1 MTVDNFEQKKKELTD
16 KERIAALQKEE
27 KNRAKFAAVK
37 DVLQLID
44 LTSTSTKSYTVYTK
58 DNLRTY
64 LQNPSTEAN
73 QKNLRNLSEFLYTVS
88 HVYRRLVLNKANQ
101 FDAKSYIVYPKLNDN
116 GEVEE
121 SSYQNY
127 IQTSNYVQG
136 MHLDTQIRKC
146 LIKAWLDDV
155 VYGFCYGEPENDNF
169 FIHILNPDYCKIT
182 SVDYYS
188 GKINFAFNF
197 SFFDGSNSFYLDVYD
212 PIFKKM
218 YNSYKSDS
226 TLRWQEL
233 PPESTFCLKINENNL
248 DYPVPPL
255 SGMFNSLIDLVD
267 LSQIQA
273 IKDELSAYKLIWA
286 KIPTISGSKE
296 VDDFAIDLEL
306 ANQFYQKL
314 LSVLPDGIAFGM
326 SPMDLDDITFEA
338 NAAEDTNVVNKALG
352 NLLESNGDIVLN
364 SNRIQ
369 NSTSFK
375 FAMMAESM
383 TAMSVVSQFN
393 TWINFYIK
401 NNLSVEDIIVEFF
414 DVSKYF
420 KDDKIEQ
427 LLKLAQYGLPVKN
440 QILGLLNVNPAQARS
455 LEYLEDKLGLAKTKW
470 ISPLISSN
478 VQSGLSDNGDGSDGR
493 PKKDSGDLSDEG
505 EKTRDG
511 DKNAK

>member
-1 MTVDNFEQKKKELTD
+1 MPLDSFEKKKKELTD
-16 KERIAALQKEE
+16 QERIAALQKEE
-27 KNRAKFAAVK
+27 KNRARFAAVK

-44 LTSTSTKSYTVYTK
+44 LTTSKTQSYTVYSK

-101 FDAKSYIVYPKLNDN
+101 FDAKSYIVYPRLNDN

-127 IQTSNYVQG
+127 IKTSNYVQG

-155 VYGFCYGEPENDNF
+155 VYGFCYGNPEEDNF
-169 FIHILNPDYCKIT
+169 FIHILNPDYCKIS

-212 PIFKKM
+212 PIFNKM

-226 TLRWQEL
+226 KLRWQEL
-233 PPESTFCLKINENNL
+233 PQEKTFCLKINEENL
-248 DYPVPPL
+248 DYPIPPF

-273 IKDELSAYKLIWA
+273 VKDELSAYKLIWA
-286 KIPTISGSKE
+286 KIPTISDSKE
-296 VDDFAIDLEL
+296 VDDFAVDLEL

-314 LSVLPDGIAFGM
+314 QGIIPDGIALGL
-326 SPMDLDDITFEA
+326 SPLDLNDINFEA
-338 NAAEDTNVVNKALG
+338 NAAEDTNVVNKAYQ
-352 NLLESNGDIVLN
+352 NLIEANGDIVLN
-364 SNRIQ
+364 SNKIT
-369 NSTSFK
+369 NSESFK
-375 FAMMAESM
+375 RAMMVESA
-383 TAMSVVSQFN
+383 TAMSVVHQFN
-393 TWINFYIK
+393 TFVNFYIK
-401 NNLSVEDIIVEFF
+401 NNLGIEDVIVEFS

-420 KDDKIEQ
+420 KDDKIDQ
-427 LLKLAQYGLPVKN
+427 LLKLGGYGVPIKN
-440 QILGLLNVNPAQARS
+440 QLISLLGISPAQARS
-455 LEYLEDKLGLAKTKW
+455 LEYLEDKIGLAKTKW
-470 ISPLISSN
+470 VSPLVSSN
-478 VQSGLSDNGDGSDGR
+478 VQSGNIDNGDGSDGR
-493 PKKDSGDLSDEG
+493 PKKDDSEIGSDG
-505 EKTRDG
+505 VATRD
-511 DKNAK
+511 KK

>member
-1 MTVDNFEQKKKELTD
+1 MPLDSFEKKKKELTD
-16 KERIAALQKEE
+16 QERIAALQKDEIS
-27 KNRAKFAAVK
+27 RAKFAAVK

-44 LTSTSTKSYTVYTK
+44 LTSSKTQSYTVYSK

-101 FDAKSYIVYPKLNDN
+101 FDAKSYIVYPRLNDN

-127 IQTSNYVQG
+127 IKTSNYVQG

-155 VYGFCYGEPENDNF
+155 VYGFCYGNPEEDNF
-169 FIHILNPDYCKIT
+169 FIHILNPDYCKIS

-197 SFFDGSNSFYLDVYD
+197 SFFDGSNSFYLDGYD
-212 PIFKKM
+212 PIFNKM

-226 TLRWQEL
+226 KLRWQEL
-233 PPESTFCLKINENNL
+233 PQEKTFCLKINEENL
-248 DYPVPPL
+248 DYPIPPF

-273 IKDELSAYKLIWA
+273 VKDELSAYKLIWA

-296 VDDFAIDLEL
+296 VDDFAVDLEL

-314 LSVLPDGIAFGM
+314 QGIIPDGIALGL
-326 SPMDLDDITFEA
+326 SPLDLNDINFEA
-338 NAAEDTNVVNKALG
+338 NAAEDTNVVNKAYQ
-352 NLLESNGDIVLN
+352 NLIEANGDIVLN
-364 SNRIQ
+364 SNKIT
-369 NSTSFK
+369 NSESFK
-375 FAMMAESM
+375 RAMMVESA
-383 TAMSVVSQFN
+383 TAMSVVHQFN
-393 TWINFYIK
+393 TFVNFYIK
-401 NNLSVEDIIVEFF
+401 NNLGIEDVIVEFS

-420 KDDKIEQ
+420 KDDKIDQ
-427 LLKLAQYGLPVKN
+427 LLKLGGYGVPIKN
-440 QILGLLNVNPAQARS
+440 QLISLLGISPAQARS
-455 LEYLEDKLGLAKTKW
+455 LEYLEDKIGLAKTKW
-470 ISPLISSN
+470 VSPLVSSN
-478 VQSGLSDNGDGSDGR
+478 VQSGNIDNGDGSDGR
-493 PKKDSGDLSDEG
+493 PKKDDSEIGSDG
-505 EKTRDG
+505 VATRD
-511 DKNAK
+511 KK

>member
-1 MTVDNFEQKKKELTD
+1 MHLENFDQKKQELTE
-16 KERIAALQKEE
+16 KERIAALQKYE
-27 KNRAKFAAVK
+27 KARAKFAAVK

-44 LTSTSTKSYTVYTK
+44 LTSSKTQSYTIYSK
-58 DNLRTY
+58 DNLRSY
-64 LQNPSTEAN
+64 LQNPSTSSN
-73 QKNLRNLSEFLYTVS
+73 QSSLRKLSEFLYTVS

-116 GEVEE
+116 GEVED

-127 IQTSNYVQG
+127 IKTSNYVQG

-155 VYGFCYGEPENDNF
+155 VYGFCYGNPEEDTF
-169 FIHILNPDYCKIT
+169 FIHILDPDYCKIS

-212 PIFKKM
+212 PVFNKM

-226 TLRWQEL
+226 KLRWQEL
-233 PPESTFCLKINENNL
+233 PPESTFCLKINEENL
-248 DYPVPPL
+248 DYPVPPF

-273 IKDELSAYKLIWA
+273 VKDELSAYKLIWA
-286 KIPTISGSKE
+286 KIDTISGSKE
-296 VDDFAIDLEL
+296 VDDFQIDLEL

-314 LSVLPDGIAFGM
+314 QSVLPEGVAFGM
-326 SPMDLDDITFEA
+326 SPMDLQDITFDSDAA
-338 NAAEDTNVVNKALG
+338 NDTNVVNKAYQ
-352 NLLESNGDIVLN
+352 NLIEANGDIVLN
-364 SNRIQ
+364 SNKIT

-383 TAMSVVSQFN
+383 TAMAVVKQFN
-393 TWINFYIK
+393 VWINFYIK
-401 NNLSVEDIIVEFF
+401 NNLSVEDVIVEFS

-427 LLKLAQYGLPVKN
+427 LLKLGQYGIPVKM
-440 QILGLLNVNPAQARS
+440 QMVSLLGINPAQCRS

-470 ISPLISSN
+470 ISPLVSSN
-478 VQSGLSDNGDGSDGR
+478 VQSGSLENGDGSDGA

-505 EKTRDG
+505 ENTRDG
-511 DKNAK
+511 DKNNN

>member
-1 MTVDNFEQKKKELTD
+1 MPLDSFEKKKKELTD
-16 KERIAALQKEE
+16 QERIAALQKDEIS
-27 KNRAKFAAVK
+27 RAKFAAIK

-44 LTSTSTKSYTVYTK
+44 LTSSKTQSYTVYSK

-116 GEVEE
+116 GDVEE

-127 IQTSNYVQG
+127 IKTSNYVQG
-136 MHLDTQIRKC
+136 MHLDTQVRKC

-169 FIHILNPDYCKIT
+169 FIHILNPDYCKIS

-212 PIFKKM
+212 PIFNKM

-226 TLRWQEL
+226 KLRWQEI
-233 PPESTFCLKINENNL
+233 PPEKTFCLKINEENL
-248 DYPVPPL
+248 DYPIPPF

-273 IKDELSAYKLIWA
+273 VKDELSAYKLIWA

-296 VDDFAIDLEL
+296 VDDFAVDLEL

-314 LSVLPDGIAFGM
+314 QGIIPDGIALGL
-326 SPMDLDDITFEA
+326 SPLDLNDINFEA
-338 NAAEDTNVVNKALG
+338 NAAEDTNVVNKAYQ
-352 NLLESNGDIVLN
+352 NLIEANGDIVLN
-364 SNRIQ
+364 SNKIT
-369 NSTSFK
+369 NSESFK
-375 FAMMAESM
+375 RAMMVESA
-383 TAMSVVSQFN
+383 TAMSVVHQFN
-393 TWINFYIK
+393 TFVNFYIK
-401 NNLSVEDIIVEFF
+401 NNLGIEDVIVEFS

-420 KDDKIEQ
+420 KDDKIDQ
-427 LLKLAQYGLPVKN
+427 LLKLGGYGVPIKN
-440 QILGLLNVNPAQARS
+440 QLISLLGISPAQARS
-455 LEYLEDKLGLAKTKW
+455 LEYLEDKIGLAKTKW
-470 ISPLISSN
+470 VSPLVSSN
-478 VQSGLSDNGDGSDGR
+478 VQSCNIDNGDGSDGR
-493 PKKDSGDLSDEG
+493 PKKDDSEIGSDG
-505 EKTRDG
+505 VATRD
-511 DKNAK
+511 KK

>member
-1 MTVDNFEQKKKELTD
+1 MPLDSFEKKKKELTD
-16 KERIAALQKEE
+16 QERIAALQKDEIS
-27 KNRAKFAAVK
+27 RAKFAAIK

-44 LTSTSTKSYTVYTK
+44 LTSSKTQSYTVYSK

-64 LQNPSTEAN
+64 LQNPSTESN

-116 GEVEE
+116 GDVEE

-127 IQTSNYVQG
+127 IKTSNYVQG
-136 MHLDTQIRKC
+136 MHLDTQVRKC

-169 FIHILNPDYCKIT
+169 FIHILNPDYCKIS

-212 PIFKKM
+212 PIFNKM

-226 TLRWQEL
+226 KLRWQEL
-233 PPESTFCLKINENNL
+233 PPEKTFCLKINEENL
-248 DYPVPPL
+248 DYPIPPF

-273 IKDELSAYKLIWA
+273 VKDELSAYKLIWA

-296 VDDFAIDLEL
+296 VDDFAVDLEL

-314 LSVLPDGIAFGM
+314 QGIIPDGIALGL
-326 SPMDLDDITFEA
+326 SPLDLNDINFEA
-338 NAAEDTNVVNKALG
+338 NAAEDTNVVNKAYQ
-352 NLLESNGDIVLN
+352 NLIEANGDIVLN
-364 SNRIQ
+364 SNKIT
-369 NSTSFK
+369 NSESFK
-375 FAMMAESM
+375 RAMMVESA
-383 TAMSVVSQFN
+383 TAMSVVHQFN
-393 TWINFYIK
+393 TFVNFYIK
-401 NNLSVEDIIVEFF
+401 NNLGIEDVIVEFS

-420 KDDKIEQ
+420 KDDKIDQ
-427 LLKLAQYGLPVKN
+427 LLKLGGYGVPIKN
-440 QILGLLNVNPAQARS
+440 QLISLLGISPAQARS
-455 LEYLEDKLGLAKTKW
+455 LEYLEDKIGLAKTKW
-470 ISPLISSN
+470 VSPLVSSN
-478 VQSGLSDNGDGSDGR
+478 VQSGNIDNGDGSDGR
-493 PKKDSGDLSDEG
+493 PKKDDSEIGSDG
-505 EKTRDG
+505 VATRD
-511 DKNAK
+511 KK

>member
-1 MTVDNFEQKKKELTD
+1 MPLDSFEKKKKELTD
-16 KERIAALQKEE
+16 QERIAALQKDEIS
-27 KNRAKFAAVK
+27 RAKFAAVK

-44 LTSTSTKSYTVYTK
+44 LTSSKTQSYTVYSK

-64 LQNPSTEAN
+64 LQNPSTESN

-116 GEVEE
+116 GDVEE

-127 IQTSNYVQG
+127 IKTSNYVQG
-136 MHLDTQIRKC
+136 MHLDTQVRKC

-169 FIHILNPDYCKIT
+169 FIHILNPDYCKIS

-212 PIFKKM
+212 PIFNKM

-226 TLRWQEL
+226 KLRWQEL
-233 PPESTFCLKINENNL
+233 PPEKTFCLKINEENL
-248 DYPVPPL
+248 DYPIPPF

-273 IKDELSAYKLIWA
+273 VKDELSAYKLIWA

-296 VDDFAIDLEL
+296 VDDFAVDLEL

-314 LSVLPDGIAFGM
+314 QGIIPDGIALGL
-326 SPMDLDDITFEA
+326 SPLDLNDINFEA
-338 NAAEDTNVVNKALG
+338 NAAEDTNVVNKAYQ
-352 NLLESNGDIVLN
+352 NLIEANGDIVLN
-364 SNRIQ
+364 SNKIT
-369 NSTSFK
+369 NSESFK
-375 FAMMAESM
+375 RAMMVESA
-383 TAMSVVSQFN
+383 TAMSVVHQFN
-393 TWINFYIK
+393 TFVNFYIK
-401 NNLSVEDIIVEFF
+401 NNLGIEDVIVEFS

-420 KDDKIEQ
+420 KDDKIDQ
-427 LLKLAQYGLPVKN
+427 LLKLGGYGVPIKN
-440 QILGLLNVNPAQARS
+440 QLISLLGISPAQARS
-455 LEYLEDKLGLAKTKW
+455 LEYLEDKIGLAKTKW
-470 ISPLISSN
+470 VSPLVSSN
-478 VQSGLSDNGDGSDGR
+478 VQSGNIDNGDGSDGR
-493 PKKDSGDLSDEG
+493 PKKDDSEIGSDG
-505 EKTRDG
+505 VATRD
-511 DKNAK
+511 KK

>member
-1 MTVDNFEQKKKELTD
+1 MPLDNFEQKKKELTD
-16 KERIAALQKEE
+16 QERIAALQKDEIS
-27 KNRAKFAAVK
+27 RAKFAAVK

-44 LTSTSTKSYTVYTK
+44 LTSSKTRSYTVYSK

-116 GEVEE
+116 GDVEE

-127 IQTSNYVQG
+127 IKTSNYVQG
-136 MHLDTQIRKC
+136 MHLDTQVRKC

-169 FIHILNPDYCKIT
+169 FIHILNPDYCKIS

-212 PIFKKM
+212 PIFNKM

-226 TLRWQEL
+226 KLRWQEL
-233 PPESTFCLKINENNL
+233 PPEKTFCLKINEENL
-248 DYPVPPL
+248 DYPIPPF

-273 IKDELSAYKLIWA
+273 VKDELSAYKLIWA

-296 VDDFAIDLEL
+296 VDDFAVDLEL

-314 LSVLPDGIAFGM
+314 QGIIPDGIALGL
-326 SPMDLDDITFEA
+326 SPLDLNDINFEA
-338 NAAEDTNVVNKALG
+338 NAAEDTNVVNKAYQ
-352 NLLESNGDIVLN
+352 NLIEANGDIVLN
-364 SNRIQ
+364 SNKIT
-369 NSTSFK
+369 NSESFK
-375 FAMMAESM
+375 RAMMVESA
-383 TAMSVVSQFN
+383 TAMSVVHQFN
-393 TWINFYIK
+393 TFVNFYIK
-401 NNLSVEDIIVEFF
+401 NNLGIEDVIVEFS

-420 KDDKIEQ
+420 KDDKIDQ
-427 LLKLAQYGLPVKN
+427 LLKLGGYGVPIKN
-440 QILGLLNVNPAQARS
+440 QLISLLGISPAQARS
-455 LEYLEDKLGLAKTKW
+455 LEYLEDKIGLAKTKW
-470 ISPLISSN
+470 VSPLVSSN
-478 VQSGLSDNGDGSDGR
+478 VQSGNIDNGDGSDGR
-493 PKKDSGDLSDEG
+493 PKKDDSEIGSDG
-505 EKTRDG
+505 VATRD
-511 DKNAK
+511 KK

>member
-1 MTVDNFEQKKKELTD
+1 MPLDSFEKKKKELTD
-16 KERIAALQKEE
+16 QERIAALQKDEIS
-27 KNRAKFAAVK
+27 RAKFAAVK

-44 LTSTSTKSYTVYTK
+44 LTSSKTQSYTVYSK

-116 GEVEE
+116 GDVEE
-121 SSYQNY
+121 SSYHNY
-127 IQTSNYVQG
+127 IKTSNYVQG
-136 MHLDTQIRKC
+136 MHLDTQVRKC

-169 FIHILNPDYCKIT
+169 FIHILNPDYCKIS

-212 PIFKKM
+212 AIFNKM

-226 TLRWQEL
+226 KLRWQEL
-233 PPESTFCLKINENNL
+233 PPEKTFCLKINEENL
-248 DYPVPPL
+248 DYPIPPF

-286 KIPTISGSKE
+286 KIDTISGSKE
-296 VDDFAIDLEL
+296 VDDFQIDLEL

-314 LSVLPDGIAFGM
+314 QSVLPEGVAFGM
-326 SPMDLDDITFEA
+326 SPMDLNDITFEA
-338 NAAEDTNVVNKALG
+338 DAANDTNVVNKALT
-352 NLLESNGDIVLN
+352 NLIETNGDIVLN
-364 SNRIQ
+364 SNKIT

-375 FAMMAESM
+375 YAMMAESM
-383 TAMSVVSQFN
+383 TAMAAVKQFN
-393 TWINFYIK
+393 VWVNFYIK
-401 NNLSVEDIIVEFF
+401 NNLGVDDIIVEFS

-427 LLKLAQYGLPVKN
+427 LLKLAQYSLPVKM
-440 QILGLLNVNPAQARS
+440 QIVSLLGIDPAQCRS

-470 ISPLISSN
+470 ISPLVSSN
-478 VQSGLSDNGDGSDGR
+478 VQSSLSENGDGSDGA
-493 PKKDSGDLSDEG
+493 PVKDDGELTDEG
-505 EKTRDG
+505 EKTRD
-511 DKNAK
+511 KK

>member
-1 MTVDNFEQKKKELTD
+1 MPLDSFENKKKELTD
-16 KERIAALQKEE
+16 QERIAALQKDEIS
-27 KNRAKFAAVK
+27 RAKFAAVK

-44 LTSTSTKSYTVYTK
+44 LTSSKTQSYTVYSK

-101 FDAKSYIVYPKLNDN
+101 FDAKSYIVYTKLNDN
-116 GEVEE
+116 GDVEE

-127 IQTSNYVQG
+127 IKTSNYVQG
-136 MHLDTQIRKC
+136 MHLDTQVRKC

-169 FIHILNPDYCKIT
+169 FIHILNPDYCKIS

-212 PIFKKM
+212 PIFNKM

-226 TLRWQEL
+226 KLRWQEL
-233 PPESTFCLKINENNL
+233 PPEKTFCLKINEENL
-248 DYPVPPL
+248 DYPIPPF

-273 IKDELSAYKLIWA
+273 VKDELSAYKLIWA

-296 VDDFAIDLEL
+296 VDDFAVDLEL
-306 ANQFYQKL
+306 ANQFYKKL
-314 LSVLPDGIAFGM
+314 QGIIPDGIALGL
-326 SPMDLDDITFEA
+326 SPLDLNDINFEA
-338 NAAEDTNVVNKALG
+338 NAAEDTNVVNKAYQ
-352 NLLESNGDIVLN
+352 NLIEANGDIVLN
-364 SNRIQ
+364 SNKIT
-369 NSTSFK
+369 NSESFK
-375 FAMMAESM
+375 RAMMVESA
-383 TAMSVVSQFN
+383 TAMSVVHQFN
-393 TWINFYIK
+393 TFVNFYIK
-401 NNLSVEDIIVEFF
+401 NNLGIEDVIVEFS

-420 KDDKIEQ
+420 KDDKIDQ
-427 LLKLAQYGLPVKN
+427 LLKLGGYGVPIKN
-440 QILGLLNVNPAQARS
+440 QLISLLGISPAQARS
-455 LEYLEDKLGLAKTKW
+455 LEYLEDKIGLAKTKW
-470 ISPLISSN
+470 VSPLVSSN
-478 VQSGLSDNGDGSDGR
+478 VQSGNIDNGDGSDGR
-493 PKKDSGDLSDEG
+493 PKKDDSEIGSDG
-505 EKTRDG
+505 VATRD
-511 DKNAK
+511 KK

>member
-1 MTVDNFEQKKKELTD
+1 MPLDSFEKKKKELTD
-16 KERIAALQKEE
+16 QERIAALQKDEIS
-27 KNRAKFAAVK
+27 RAKFAAVK

-44 LTSTSTKSYTVYTK
+44 LTSSKTQSYTVYSK

-73 QKNLRNLSEFLYTVS
+73 QKNLRNLSEFLYAVS

-116 GEVEE
+116 GDVEE

-127 IQTSNYVQG
+127 IKTSNYVQG
-136 MHLDTQIRKC
+136 MHLDTQVRKC

-169 FIHILNPDYCKIT
+169 FIHILNPDYCKIS

-212 PIFKKM
+212 PIFNKM

-226 TLRWQEL
+226 KLRWQEL
-233 PPESTFCLKINENNL
+233 PPEKTFCLKINEENL
-248 DYPVPPL
+248 DYPIPPF

-273 IKDELSAYKLIWA
+273 VKDELSAYKLIYGI
-286 KIPTISGSKE
+286 IPTISGSKE

-314 LSVLPDGIAFGM
+314 QGIVPDGISLGLTPFA
-326 SPMDLDDITFEA
+326 LDSIDFNK
-338 NAAEDTNVVNKALG
+338 NAAEDTNIVNKAYQ
-352 NLLESNGDIVLN
+352 NLIEANGDIVLN
-364 SNRIQ
+364 SNKIT

-375 FAMMAESM
+375 YAMMAESM
-383 TAMSVVSQFN
+383 TAMAAVKQFN
-393 TWINFYIK
+393 VWVNFYIK
-401 NNLSVEDIIVEFF
+401 NNLGVDDIIVEFS

-427 LLKLAQYGLPVKN
+427 LLKLAQYSLPVKM
-440 QILGLLNVNPAQARS
+440 QIVSLLGIDPAQCRS

-470 ISPLISSN
+470 ISPLVSSN
-478 VQSGLSDNGDGSDGR
+478 VQSSLSENGDGSDGA
-493 PKKDSGDLSDEG
+493 PVKDDGELTDDG
-505 EKTRDG
+505 EKTRD
-511 DKNAK
+511 KK

>member
-1 MTVDNFEQKKKELTD
+1 MPLDSFEQKKKELTD
-16 KERIAALQKEE
+16 QERIAALQKDEIS
-27 KNRAKFAAVK
+27 RAKFAAVK

-44 LTSTSTKSYTVYTK
+44 LTTSKTQSYTVYSK

-116 GEVEE
+116 GDVEE

-127 IQTSNYVQG
+127 IKTSNYVQG
-136 MHLDTQIRKC
+136 MHLDTQVRKC

-169 FIHILNPDYCKIT
+169 FIHILNPDYCKIS

-212 PIFKKM
+212 PIFNKM

-226 TLRWQEL
+226 KLRWQEL
-233 PPESTFCLKINENNL
+233 PPEKTFCLKINEENL
-248 DYPVPPL
+248 DYPIPPF

-273 IKDELSAYKLIWA
+273 VKDELSAYKLIWA

-296 VDDFAIDLEL
+296 VDDFAVDLEL

-314 LSVLPDGIAFGM
+314 QGIIPDGIALGL
-326 SPMDLDDITFEA
+326 SPLDSNDINFEA
-338 NAAEDTNVVNKALG
+338 NAAEDTNVVNKAYQ
-352 NLLESNGDIVLN
+352 NLIEANGDIVLN
-364 SNRIQ
+364 SNKIT
-369 NSTSFK
+369 NSESFK
-375 FAMMAESM
+375 RAMMVESA
-383 TAMSVVSQFN
+383 TAMSVVHQFN
-393 TWINFYIK
+393 TFVNFYIK
-401 NNLSVEDIIVEFF
+401 NNLGIEDVIVEFS

-420 KDDKIEQ
+420 KDDKIDQ
-427 LLKLAQYGLPVKN
+427 LLKLGGYGVPIKN
-440 QILGLLNVNPAQARS
+440 QLISLLGISPAQARS
-455 LEYLEDKLGLAKTKW
+455 LEYLEDKIGLAKTKW
-470 ISPLISSN
+470 VSPLVSSN
-478 VQSGLSDNGDGSDGR
+478 VQSGNIDNGDGSDGR
-493 PKKDSGDLSDEG
+493 PKKDDSEIGSDG
-505 EKTRDG
+505 VATRD
-511 DKNAK
+511 KK

>member
-1 MTVDNFEQKKKELTD
+1 MPLDSFEKKKKELTD
-16 KERIAALQKEE
+16 QERIAALQKDEIS
-27 KNRAKFAAVK
+27 RAKFAAVK

-44 LTSTSTKSYTVYTK
+44 LTNSKTQSYTVYSK

-116 GEVEE
+116 GDVEE

-127 IQTSNYVQG
+127 IKTSNYVQG
-136 MHLDTQIRKC
+136 MHLDTQVRKC

-169 FIHILNPDYCKIT
+169 FIHILNPDYCKIS

-212 PIFKKM
+212 PIFNKM

-226 TLRWQEL
+226 KLRWQEL
-233 PPESTFCLKINENNL
+233 PPEKTFCLKINEENL
-248 DYPVPPL
+248 DYPIPPF

-273 IKDELSAYKLIWA
+273 VKDELSAYKLIYGI
-286 KIPTISGSKE
+286 IPTISGSKE

-314 LSVLPDGIAFGM
+314 QGIVPDGISLGLTPFA
-326 SPMDLDDITFEA
+326 LDSIDFNQ
-338 NAAEDTNVVNKALG
+338 NAAEDTNIVNKAYQ
-352 NLLESNGDIVLN
+352 NLIEAEGDIVLN
-364 SNRIQ
+364 SNKIT
-369 NSTSFK
+369 NSESFK
-375 FAMMAESM
+375 RAMMVESA
-383 TAMSVVSQFN
+383 TAMSVVHQFN
-393 TWINFYIK
+393 TFVNFYIK
-401 NNLSVEDIIVEFF
+401 NNIGVEDIIVEFSN
-414 DVSKYF
+414 VSKYF
-420 KDDKIEQ
+420 KDDKIDQ
-427 LLKLAQYGLPVKN
+427 LLKLGGYGVPIKN
-440 QILGLLNVNPAQARS
+440 QLISLLGISPAQARS
-455 LEYLEDKLGLAKTKW
+455 LEYLEDKIGLAKTKW
-470 ISPLISSN
+470 VSPLVSSN
-478 VQSGLSDNGDGSDGR
+478 VQSGNIDNGDGSDGR
-493 PKKDSGDLSDEG
+493 PKKDDSEIGSDG
-505 EKTRDG
+505 VATRD
-511 DKNAK
+511 KK

>member
-1 MTVDNFEQKKKELTD
+1 MPLDSFEKKKKELTD
-16 KERIAALQKEE
+16 QERIAALQKDEIS
-27 KNRAKFAAVK
+27 RAKFAAVK

-44 LTSTSTKSYTVYTK
+44 LTSSKTQSYTVYSK

-116 GEVEE
+116 GDVEE

-127 IQTSNYVQG
+127 IKTSNYVQG
-136 MHLDTQIRKC
+136 MHLDTQVRKC

-169 FIHILNPDYCKIT
+169 FIHILNPDYCKIS

-212 PIFKKM
+212 PIFNKM

-226 TLRWQEL
+226 KLRWQEL
-233 PPESTFCLKINENNL
+233 PPEKTFCLKINEENL
-248 DYPVPPL
+248 DYPIPPF

-273 IKDELSAYKLIWA
+273 VKDELSAYKLIYGI
-286 KIPTISGSKE
+286 IPTISGSKE

-314 LSVLPDGIAFGM
+314 QGIVPDGISLGLTPFA
-326 SPMDLDDITFEA
+326 LDSIDFNQ
-338 NAAEDTNVVNKALG
+338 NAAEDTNIVNKAYQ
-352 NLLESNGDIVLN
+352 NLIEAEGDIVLN
-364 SNRIQ
+364 SNKIT
-369 NSTSFK
+369 NSESFK
-375 FAMMAESM
+375 RAMMVESA
-383 TAMSVVSQFN
+383 TAMSVVPQFN
-393 TWINFYIK
+393 TFVNFYIK
-401 NNLSVEDIIVEFF
+401 NNLGIEDVIVEFS

-420 KDDKIEQ
+420 KDDKIDQ
-427 LLKLAQYGLPVKN
+427 LLKLGGYGVPIKN
-440 QILGLLNVNPAQARS
+440 QLISLLGISPAQARS

-470 ISPLISSN
+470 VSPLVSSN
-478 VQSGLSDNGDGSDGR
+478 VQSGNIDNGDGSDGR
-493 PKKDSGDLSDEG
+493 PKKDDSEIGSDG
-505 EKTRDG
+505 VATRD
-511 DKNAK
+511 KK

>member
-1 MTVDNFEQKKKELTD
+1 MPLENFEKKKHELTD
-16 KERIAALQKEE
+16 QERIAALQKEE

-37 DVLQLID
+37 DILQLID
-44 LTSTSTKSYTVYTK
+44 LTSTQSRSYTVYSK

-64 LQNPSTEAN
+64 LQNPSTESN

-88 HVYRRLVLNKANQ
+88 HVYRRLILNKANQ
-101 FDAKSYIVYPKLNDN
+101 FDTKSYIVYPRLNDN
-116 GEVEE
+116 GEVED

-127 IQTSNYVQG
+127 IKTSNYIQG

-155 VYGFCYGEPENDNF
+155 VYGFCYGNPEEDNF
-169 FIHILNPDYCKIT
+169 FIHILNPDYCKIS

-212 PIFKKM
+212 PIFNKM

-226 TLRWQEL
+226 KLRWQEL
-233 PPESTFCLKINENNL
+233 PPESTFCLKINEENL
-248 DYPVPPL
+248 DYPVPPF

-273 IKDELSAYKLIWA
+273 VKDELSAYKLIYGR
-286 KIPTISGSKE
+286 IPTISGSKE

-314 LSVLPDGIAFGM
+314 QGIVPEGVSLGLTPFE
-326 SPMDLDDITFEA
+326 LDSIDFNQ
-338 NAAEDTNVVNKALG
+338 NAAEDTNIVNKAYQ
-352 NLLESNGDIVLN
+352 NLIEANGDIVLN
-364 SNRIQ
+364 SNKIT
-369 NSTSFK
+369 NSESFK
-375 FAMMAESM
+375 RAMMVEAA
-383 TAMSVVSQFN
+383 TAMSVVPQFN
-393 TWINFYIK
+393 TFVNFYIK
-401 NNLSVEDIIVEFF
+401 NNLGVEDVMVEFSN
-414 DVSKYF
+414 VSKYF

-427 LLKLAQYGLPVKN
+427 LLKLGGYGVPIKN
-440 QILGLLNVNPAQARS
+440 QLISLLGVSPAQARS

-470 ISPLISSN
+470 VSPLVSSN
-478 VQSGLSDNGDGSDGR
+478 VQSGNIDNGDGSDGR
-493 PKKDSGDLSDEG
+493 PQKDDSEISSDG
-505 EKTRDG
+505 VATRD
-511 DKNAK
+511 KK

>member
-1 MTVDNFEQKKKELTD
+1 MPLNKFEQQKKELTE
-16 KERIAALQKEE
+16 KERIEALQKEE
-27 KNRAKFAAVK
+27 KVRQRFAAIK

-44 LTSTSTKSYTVYTK
+44 LTQTQSKSYTVYSK
-58 DNLRTY
+58 ENLRSY
-64 LQNPSTEAN
+64 LQNPSTESN
-73 QKNLRNLSEFLYTVS
+73 QKSLRNLSEFLFTVS

-127 IQTSNYVQG
+127 IKTSNYVQG
-136 MHLDTQIRKC
+136 MHLDTQVRKC
-146 LIKAWLDDV
+146 LIKAWLDDIV
-155 VYGFCYGEPENDNF
+155 FGFCYGNPEEDTF
-169 FIHILNPDYCKIT
+169 FIHILNPDYCKIS

-226 TLRWQEL
+226 KMRWQEL
-233 PPESTFCLKINENNL
+233 PPERTFCLKINEDNL
-248 DYPVPPL
+248 DYPIPPF

-273 IKDELSAYKLIWA
+273 VKDELSAYKLIWA
-286 KIPTISGSKE
+286 KIPTVSGSKE

-314 LSVLPDGIAFGM
+314 QGIIPPGISLGL
-326 SPMDLDDITFEA
+326 SPMDLSDITFET
-338 NAAEDTNVVNKALG
+338 NAAEDTNIVNKAYQ
-352 NLLESNGDIVLN
+352 NLIEANGDIVLN
-364 SNRIQ
+364 SNKIQ

-375 FAMMAESM
+375 YAMMAESM
-383 TAMSVVSQFN
+383 TAMAVVKQFN
-393 TWINFYIK
+393 VWVNFYIK
-401 NNLSVEDIIVEFF
+401 NNLGFDDIIVEFS

-427 LLKLAQYGLPVKN
+427 LLKLAQYSIPIKMQMVSL
-440 QILGLLNVNPAQARS
+440 LGIDPAQCRS
-455 LEYLEDKLGLAKTKW
+455 LEYLEDKLGLSKTKW
-470 ISPLISSN
+470 ISPLVSSN
-478 VQSGLSDNGDGSDGR
+478 VQSGLSENGDGSDGA
-493 PKKDSGDLSDEG
+493 PVKDDGELTDEG
-505 EKTRDG
+505 ENTRD
-511 DKNAK
+511 KK

>member
-1 MTVDNFEQKKKELTD
+1 MPLDSFEQKKKELTD
-16 KERIAALQKEE
+16 QERIAALQKDEIS
-27 KNRAKFAAVK
+27 RAKFAAVK

-44 LTSTSTKSYTVYTK
+44 LTSSKTQSYTVYSK

-116 GEVEE
+116 GDVEE

-127 IQTSNYVQG
+127 IKTSNYVQG
-136 MHLDTQIRKC
+136 MHLDTQVRKC

-169 FIHILNPDYCKIT
+169 FIHILNPDYCKIS

-212 PIFKKM
+212 PIFNKM

-226 TLRWQEL
+226 KLRWQEL
-233 PPESTFCLKINENNL
+233 PPEKTFCLKINEENL
-248 DYPVPPL
+248 DYPIPPF

-273 IKDELSAYKLIWA
+273 VKDELSAYKLIWA
-286 KIPTISGSKE
+286 KIPTIPGSKE
-296 VDDFAIDLEL
+296 VDDFAVDLEL

-314 LSVLPDGIAFGM
+314 QGIIPDGIALGL
-326 SPMDLDDITFEA
+326 SPLDLNDINFEA
-338 NAAEDTNVVNKALG
+338 NAAEDTNVVNKAYQ
-352 NLLESNGDIVLN
+352 NLIEANGDIVLN
-364 SNRIQ
+364 SNKIT
-369 NSTSFK
+369 NSESFK
-375 FAMMAESM
+375 RAMMVESA
-383 TAMSVVSQFN
+383 TAMSVVHQFN
-393 TWINFYIK
+393 TFVNFYIK
-401 NNLSVEDIIVEFF
+401 NSLGIEDVIVEFS

-420 KDDKIEQ
+420 KDDKIDQ
-427 LLKLAQYGLPVKN
+427 LLKLGGYGVPIKN
-440 QILGLLNVNPAQARS
+440 QLISLLGISPAQARS
-455 LEYLEDKLGLAKTKW
+455 LEYLEDKIGLAKTKW
-470 ISPLISSN
+470 VSPLVSSN
-478 VQSGLSDNGDGSDGR
+478 VQSGNIDNGDGSDGR
-493 PKKDSGDLSDEG
+493 PKKDDSEIGSDG
-505 EKTRDG
+505 VATRD
-511 DKNAK
+511 KK

>member
-1 MTVDNFEQKKKELTD
+1 MPLDSFEKKKKELTD
-16 KERIAALQKEE
+16 QERIAALQKDEIS
-27 KNRAKFAAVK
+27 RAKFAAVK

-44 LTSTSTKSYTVYTK
+44 LTTSKTQSYTVYSK

-101 FDAKSYIVYPKLNDN
+101 FDAKSYIVYPRLNDN

-127 IQTSNYVQG
+127 IKTSNYVQG

-155 VYGFCYGEPENDNF
+155 VYGFCYGNPEEDNF
-169 FIHILNPDYCKIT
+169 FIHILNPDYCKIS

-197 SFFDGSNSFYLDVYD
+197 SFFDGSNSFYLDIYD
-212 PIFKKM
+212 PVFKKM

-226 TLRWQEL
+226 KLRWQEL
-233 PPESTFCLKINENNL
+233 PPEKTFCLKINEENL
-248 DYPVPPL
+248 DYPIPPF

-273 IKDELSAYKLIWA
+273 VKDELSAYKLIYGI
-286 KIPTISGSKE
+286 IPTISGSKE

-314 LSVLPDGIAFGM
+314 QGIVPDGISLGLTPFA
-326 SPMDLDDITFEA
+326 LDSIDFNQ
-338 NAAEDTNVVNKALG
+338 NAAEDTNIVNKAYQ
-352 NLLESNGDIVLN
+352 NLIEAEGDIVLN
-364 SNRIQ
+364 SNKIT
-369 NSTSFK
+369 NSESFK
-375 FAMMAESM
+375 RAMMVESA
-383 TAMSVVSQFN
+383 TAMSVVPQFN
-393 TWINFYIK
+393 TFVNFYIK
-401 NNLSVEDIIVEFF
+401 NNLGIEDVIVEFS

-420 KDDKIEQ
+420 KDDKIDQ
-427 LLKLAQYGLPVKN
+427 LLKLGGYGVPIKN
-440 QILGLLNVNPAQARS
+440 QLISLLGISPAQARS

-470 ISPLISSN
+470 VSPLVSSN
-478 VQSGLSDNGDGSDGR
+478 VQSGNIDNGDGSDGR
-493 PKKDSGDLSDEG
+493 PKKDDSEIGSDG
-505 EKTRDG
+505 VATRD
-511 DKNAK
+511 KK

>member
-1 MTVDNFEQKKKELTD
+1 MDSFEKKKKELTD
-16 KERIAALQKEE
+16 QERIAALQKDEIS
-27 KNRAKFAAVK
+27 RAKFAAVK

-44 LTSTSTKSYTVYTK
+44 LTSSKTQSYTVYSK

-116 GEVEE
+116 GDVEE

-127 IQTSNYVQG
+127 IKTSNYVQG
-136 MHLDTQIRKC
+136 MHLDTQVRKC

-155 VYGFCYGEPENDNF
+155 IYGFCYGEPENDNF
-169 FIHILNPDYCKIT
+169 FIHILNPDYCKIS

-212 PIFKKM
+212 PIFNKM

-226 TLRWQEL
+226 KLRWQEL
-233 PPESTFCLKINENNL
+233 PPEKTFCLKINEENL
-248 DYPVPPL
+248 DYPIPPF

-273 IKDELSAYKLIWA
+273 VKDELSAYKLIWA

-296 VDDFAIDLEL
+296 VDDFAVDLEL

-314 LSVLPDGIAFGM
+314 QGIIPDGIALGL
-326 SPMDLDDITFEA
+326 SPLDLNDINFEA
-338 NAAEDTNVVNKALG
+338 NAAEDTNVVNKAYQ
-352 NLLESNGDIVLN
+352 NLIEANGDIVLN
-364 SNRIQ
+364 SNKIT
-369 NSTSFK
+369 NSESFK
-375 FAMMAESM
+375 RAMMVESA
-383 TAMSVVSQFN
+383 TAMSVVHQFN
-393 TWINFYIK
+393 TFVNFYIK
-401 NNLSVEDIIVEFF
+401 NNLGIEDVIVEFS

-420 KDDKIEQ
+420 KDDKIDQ
-427 LLKLAQYGLPVKN
+427 LLKLGGYGVPIKN
-440 QILGLLNVNPAQARS
+440 QLISLLGISPAQARS
-455 LEYLEDKLGLAKTKW
+455 LEYLEDKIGLAKTKW
-470 ISPLISSN
+470 VSPLVSSN
-478 VQSGLSDNGDGSDGR
+478 VQSGNIDNGDGSDGR
-493 PKKDSGDLSDEG
+493 PKKDDSEIGSDG
-505 EKTRDG
+505 VATRD
-511 DKNAK
+511 KK

>member
-1 MTVDNFEQKKKELTD
+1 MPLDSFEQKKKELTD
-16 KERIAALQKEE
+16 QERIAALQKEE
-27 KNRAKFAAVK
+27 KNRARFAAVK

-44 LTSTSTKSYTVYTK
+44 LTTSKTQSYTVYSK

-101 FDAKSYIVYPKLNDN
+101 FDAKSYIVYPRLNDN

-127 IQTSNYVQG
+127 IKTSNYVQG

-155 VYGFCYGEPENDNF
+155 MYGFCYGNPEEDNF
-169 FIHILNPDYCKIT
+169 FIHILNPDYCKIS

-212 PIFKKM
+212 PVFKKM

-226 TLRWQEL
+226 KLRWQEL
-233 PPESTFCLKINENNL
+233 PPEKTFCLKINEENL
-248 DYPVPPL
+248 DYPIPPF

-273 IKDELSAYKLIWA
+273 VKDELSAYKLIWA

-296 VDDFAIDLEL
+296 IDDFSIDLSL
-306 ANQFYQKL
+306 ANDFYQKL
-314 LSVLPDGIAFGM
+314 QSIVPEGVALGL
-326 SPMDLDDITFEA
+326 SPMDLDSIQFEE
-338 NAAEDTNVVNKALG
+338 NAANDTNIVNKAYQ
-352 NLLESNGDIVLN
+352 NLIESEGDIVLN
-364 SNRIQ
+364 SNKIT
-369 NSTSFK
+369 NSESFK
-375 FAMMAESM
+375 RAMMVEAA

-393 TWINFYIK
+393 TFVNFYIK
-401 NNLSVEDIIVEFF
+401 NNLGVEDVIVEFS

-420 KDDKIEQ
+420 KDDKIDQ
-427 LLKLAQYGLPVKN
+427 LLKLGGYGVPIKN
-440 QILGLLNVNPAQARS
+440 QLISLLGVSPAQARS

-470 ISPLISSN
+470 VNPLVSSN
-478 VQSGLSDNGDGSDGR
+478 VQSGNIDNGDGSDGR
-493 PKKDSGDLSDEG
+493 PKKDDGEISSDG
-505 EKTRDG
+505 VATRD
-511 DKNAK
+511 KK

>member
-1 MTVDNFEQKKKELTD
+1 MPLDSFEQKKKELTD
-16 KERIAALQKEE
+16 QERIAALQKEE
-27 KNRAKFAAVK
+27 KNRARFAAVK

-44 LTSTSTKSYTVYTK
+44 LTTSKTQSYTVYSK

-116 GEVEE
+116 GDVEE

-127 IQTSNYVQG
+127 IKTSNYVQG
-136 MHLDTQIRKC
+136 MHLDTQVRKC

-169 FIHILNPDYCKIT
+169 FIHILNPDYCKIS

-212 PIFKKM
+212 PIFNKM

-226 TLRWQEL
+226 KLRWQEL
-233 PPESTFCLKINENNL
+233 PPEKTFCLKINEENL
-248 DYPVPPL
+248 DYPIPPF

-273 IKDELSAYKLIWA
+273 VKDELSAYKLIWA

-296 VDDFAIDLEL
+296 VDDFAVDLEL

-314 LSVLPDGIAFGM
+314 QGIIPDGIALGL
-326 SPMDLDDITFEA
+326 SPLDLNDINFEA
-338 NAAEDTNVVNKALG
+338 NAAEDTNVVNKAYQ
-352 NLLESNGDIVLN
+352 NLIEANGDIVLN
-364 SNRIQ
+364 SNKIT
-369 NSTSFK
+369 NSESFK
-375 FAMMAESM
+375 RAMMVESA
-383 TAMSVVSQFN
+383 TAMFVVHQFN
-393 TWINFYIK
+393 TFVNFYIK
-401 NNLSVEDIIVEFF
+401 NNLGIEDVIVEFS

-420 KDDKIEQ
+420 KDDKIDQ
-427 LLKLAQYGLPVKN
+427 LLKLGGYGVPIKN
-440 QILGLLNVNPAQARS
+440 QLISLLGISPAQARS
-455 LEYLEDKLGLAKTKW
+455 LEYLEDKIGLAKTKW
-470 ISPLISSN
+470 VSPLVSSN
-478 VQSGLSDNGDGSDGR
+478 VQSGNIDNGDGSDGR
-493 PKKDSGDLSDEG
+493 PKKDDSEIGSDG
-505 EKTRDG
+505 VATRD
-511 DKNAK
+511 KK

>member
-1 MTVDNFEQKKKELTD
+1 MPLDSFEKKKKELTD
-16 KERIAALQKEE
+16 QERIAALQKDEIS
-27 KNRAKFAAVK
+27 RAKFAAFK

-44 LTSTSTKSYTVYTK
+44 LTSSKTRSYTVYSK

-116 GEVEE
+116 GDVEE

-127 IQTSNYVQG
+127 IKTSNYVQG
-136 MHLDTQIRKC
+136 MHLDTQVRKC

-169 FIHILNPDYCKIT
+169 FIHILNPDYCKIS

-212 PIFKKM
+212 PIFNKM

-226 TLRWQEL
+226 KLRWQEL
-233 PPESTFCLKINENNL
+233 PPEKTFCLKINEENL
-248 DYPVPPL
+248 DYPIPPF

-273 IKDELSAYKLIWA
+273 VKDELSAYKLIWA

-296 VDDFAIDLEL
+296 VDDFAVDLEL

-314 LSVLPDGIAFGM
+314 QGIIPDGIALGL
-326 SPMDLDDITFEA
+326 SPLDLNDINFET
-338 NAAEDTNVVNKALG
+338 NAAEDTNVVNKALN
-352 NLLESNGDIVLN
+352 NLLEANGSVILN
-364 SNRIQ
+364 SNRIT

-375 FAMMAESM
+375 MAVFADSM
-383 TAMSVVSQFN
+383 TAMSIVTQFN
-393 TWINFYIK
+393 VFVNFYIK
-401 NNLSVEDIIVEFF
+401 NNLNVEDVIVEFS
-414 DVSKYF
+414 DVSRYF
-420 KDDKIEQ
+420 KDDKIDQ
-427 LLKLAQYGLPVKN
+427 LLKLSQYGIPVKL
-440 QILGLLNVNPAQARS
+440 QLLSLVGVDPAKARS

-470 ISPLISSN
+470 INPLVSSN
-478 VQSGLSDNGDGSDGR
+478 VQSGLSENGDGSEGA
-493 PKKDSGDLSDEG
+493 PIKDDKDLTDEG
-505 EKTRDG
+505 EASRDK
-511 DKNAK
+511 DTNQK

>member
-1 MTVDNFEQKKKELTD
+1 MPLDSFEKKKKELTD
-16 KERIAALQKEE
+16 QERIAALQKDEIS
-27 KNRAKFAAVK
+27 RAKFAAVK

-44 LTSTSTKSYTVYTK
+44 LTSSKTQSYTVYSK

-116 GEVEE
+116 GDVEE

-127 IQTSNYVQG
+127 IKTSNYVQG

-169 FIHILNPDYCKIT
+169 FIHILNPDYCKIS

-212 PIFKKM
+212 PIFNKM

-226 TLRWQEL
+226 KLRWQEL
-233 PPESTFCLKINENNL
+233 PPEKTFCLKINEENL
-248 DYPVPPL
+248 DYPIPPF

-273 IKDELSAYKLIWA
+273 VKDELSAYKLIWA

-296 VDDFAIDLEL
+296 VDDFAVDLEL

-314 LSVLPDGIAFGM
+314 QGIIPDGIALGL
-326 SPMDLDDITFEA
+326 SPLDLNDINFEA
-338 NAAEDTNVVNKALG
+338 NAAEDTNVVNKAYQ
-352 NLLESNGDIVLN
+352 NLIEANGDIVLN
-364 SNRIQ
+364 SNKIT
-369 NSTSFK
+369 NSESFK
-375 FAMMAESM
+375 RAMMVESA
-383 TAMSVVSQFN
+383 TAMSVVHQFN
-393 TWINFYIK
+393 TFVNFYIK
-401 NNLSVEDIIVEFF
+401 NNLGIEDVIVEFS

-420 KDDKIEQ
+420 KDDKIDQ
-427 LLKLAQYGLPVKN
+427 LLKLGGYGVPIKN
-440 QILGLLNVNPAQARS
+440 QLISLLGISPAQARS
-455 LEYLEDKLGLAKTKW
+455 LEYLEDKIGLAKTKW
-470 ISPLISSN
+470 VSPLVSSN
-478 VQSGLSDNGDGSDGR
+478 VQSGNIDNGDGSDGR
-493 PKKDSGDLSDEG
+493 PKKADSEIGSDG
-505 EKTRDG
+505 VATRD
-511 DKNAK
+511 KK

>member
-1 MTVDNFEQKKKELTD
+1 MPLDSFENKKKELTD
-16 KERIAALQKEE
+16 QERIAALQKDEIS
-27 KNRAKFAAVK
+27 RAKFAAVK

-44 LTSTSTKSYTVYTK
+44 LTSSKTQSYTVYSK

-116 GEVEE
+116 GDVEE

-127 IQTSNYVQG
+127 IKTSNYVQG
-136 MHLDTQIRKC
+136 MHLDTQVRKC
-146 LIKAWLDDV
+146 LIKAWLDDA

-169 FIHILNPDYCKIT
+169 FIHILNPDYCKIS

-212 PIFKKM
+212 PIFNKM

-226 TLRWQEL
+226 KLRWQEL
-233 PPESTFCLKINENNL
+233 PPEKTFCLKINEENL
-248 DYPVPPL
+248 DYPIPPF

-273 IKDELSAYKLIWA
+273 VKDELSAYKLIWA

-296 VDDFAIDLEL
+296 VDDFAVDLEL

-314 LSVLPDGIAFGM
+314 QGIIPDGIALGL
-326 SPMDLDDITFEA
+326 SPLDLNDINFEA
-338 NAAEDTNVVNKALG
+338 NAAEDTNVVNKAYQ
-352 NLLESNGDIVLN
+352 NLIEANGDIVLN
-364 SNRIQ
+364 SNKIT
-369 NSTSFK
+369 NSESFK
-375 FAMMAESM
+375 RAMMVESA
-383 TAMSVVSQFN
+383 TAMSVVHQFN
-393 TWINFYIK
+393 TFVNFYIK
-401 NNLSVEDIIVEFF
+401 NNLGIEDVIVEFS

-420 KDDKIEQ
+420 KDDKIDQ
-427 LLKLAQYGLPVKN
+427 LLKLGGYGVPIKN
-440 QILGLLNVNPAQARS
+440 QLISLLGISPAQARS
-455 LEYLEDKLGLAKTKW
+455 LEYLEDKIGLAKTKW
-470 ISPLISSN
+470 VSPLVSSN
-478 VQSGLSDNGDGSDGR
+478 VQSGNIDNGDGSDGR
-493 PKKDSGDLSDEG
+493 PKKDDSEIGSDG
-505 EKTRDG
+505 VATRD
-511 DKNAK
+511 KK

>member
-1 MTVDNFEQKKKELTD
+1 MPLDSFEQKKKELTD
-16 KERIAALQKEE
+16 QERIAALQKEE
-27 KNRAKFAAVK
+27 KNRARFAAVK

-44 LTSTSTKSYTVYTK
+44 LTTSKTQSYTVYSK

-73 QKNLRNLSEFLYTVS
+73 HKNLRNLSEFLYTVS

-116 GEVEE
+116 GDVEE
-121 SSYQNY
+121 SSYHNY
-127 IQTSNYVQG
+127 IKTSNYVQG
-136 MHLDTQIRKC
+136 MHLDTQVRKC

-169 FIHILNPDYCKIT
+169 FIHILNPDYCKIS

-212 PIFKKM
+212 PIFNKM

-226 TLRWQEL
+226 KLRWQEL
-233 PPESTFCLKINENNL
+233 PPEKTFCLKINEENL
-248 DYPVPPL
+248 DYPIPPF

-286 KIPTISGSKE
+286 KIDTISGSKE
-296 VDDFAIDLEL
+296 VDDFQIDLEL

-314 LSVLPDGIAFGM
+314 QSVLPEGVAFGM
-326 SPMDLDDITFEA
+326 SPMDLNDITFEA
-338 NAAEDTNVVNKALG
+338 DAANDTNVINKALT
-352 NLLESNGDIVLN
+352 NLIETNGDIVLN
-364 SNRIQ
+364 SNKIT

-375 FAMMAESM
+375 YAMMAESM
-383 TAMSVVSQFN
+383 TAMAAVKQFN
-393 TWINFYIK
+393 VWVNFYIK
-401 NNLSVEDIIVEFF
+401 NNLGVDDIIVEFS

-427 LLKLAQYGLPVKN
+427 LLKLAQYSLPVKM
-440 QILGLLNVNPAQARS
+440 QIVSLLGIDPAQCRS

-470 ISPLISSN
+470 ISPLVSSN
-478 VQSGLSDNGDGSDGR
+478 VQSSLSENGDGSDGA
-493 PKKDSGDLSDEG
+493 PVKDDGELTDEG
-505 EKTRDG
+505 EKTRD
-511 DKNAK
+511 KK